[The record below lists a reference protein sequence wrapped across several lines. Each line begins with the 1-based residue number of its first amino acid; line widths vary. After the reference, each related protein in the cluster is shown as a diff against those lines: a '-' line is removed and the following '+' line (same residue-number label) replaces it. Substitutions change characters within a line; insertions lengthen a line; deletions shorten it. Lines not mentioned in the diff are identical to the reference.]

1 MQNKTSLF
9 ALAMIEP
16 NMHNT
21 NYRNHY
27 DSAYVNISSRPL
39 DYEIA
44 LLYRFFPDTTEGSNE
59 IISLDD
65 GKYLV
70 IYPILEKYKVDFDYF
85 LKGAYSKFKPEIK
98 QRIASYYGWRSQ
110 SYFVVIKDPSLKR
123 KLEQSIGQKLDEDAE
138 YFSTIDTLDETFKL
152 DKNAV

>member
-70 IYPILEKYKVDFDYF
+70 IYPILEKYKVDFVNLLLF
-85 LKGAYSKFKPEIK
+85 TFNFNPFNLVKITTNFFS
-98 QRIASYYGWRSQ
+98 QRFD
-110 SYFVVIKDPSLKR
+110 FVITR
-123 KLEQSIGQKLDEDAE
+123 
-138 YFSTIDTLDETFKL
+138 
-152 DKNAV
+152 

>member
-21 NYRNHY
+21 NYRSHY
-27 DSAYVNISSRPL
+27 KSAYLKIPNREL
-39 DYEIA
+39 DNEIA
-44 LLYRFFPDTTEGSNE
+44 LLYGSLPDTTEGSKD
-59 IISLDD
+59 IISLED
-65 GKYLV
+65 GRYLV
-70 IYPILEKYKVDFDYF
+70 IYPILDKYKEDFDHF
-85 LKGAYSKFKPEIK
+85 LNGRYSKFKTEIK

-123 KLEQSIGQKLDEDAE
+123 KLEESIGQKLDENAE
-138 YFSTIDTLDETFKL
+138 YFSTIDVLDETFKL